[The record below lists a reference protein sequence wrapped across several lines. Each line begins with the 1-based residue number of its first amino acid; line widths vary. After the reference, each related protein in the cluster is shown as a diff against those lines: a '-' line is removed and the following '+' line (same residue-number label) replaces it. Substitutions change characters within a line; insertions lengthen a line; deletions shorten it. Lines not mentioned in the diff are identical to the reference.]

1 MTQSRKSGSDKQRI
15 KRETE
20 KENMSKR
27 GVKNAEKSNIGKKG
41 QTDWRKKTK
50 TSNNEIKSKQ
60 RQIWGETDEW
70 GNDLIYHVKLKERTE

>member
-27 GVKNAEKSNIGKKG
+27 GVKNAEKITLAKRGR
-41 QTDWRKKTK
+41 QTGGKKTK